1 MSYAG
6 MNLSNKILNEI
17 QLSEQNL
24 KGVNFSSSQ
33 LIGADLS
40 YSDLTGADLSS
51 ANLSHADLTGAKLD
65 GATIN
70 STKLEGAKL
79 EGTILEEV
87 DQNREERVLKV
98 RRFLPKIKTR
108 LLKELSVLR
117 PLDIQL
123 TFPELREKQRTTL
136 GKTTKEM
143 LVGEYFYLPE
153 GTDYRL
159 LKVDTK
165 NKKTVYVVIKSMS
178 DYESGEIEVLK
189 AKKFLSFKDA
199 WRFYMSSK
207 REMG

>member
-1 MSYAG
+1 

-17 QLSEQNL
+17 QLSEQDL
-24 KGVNFSSSQ
+24 QGVNFSSSQ

-51 ANLSHADLTGAKLD
+51 ANLSHADLTGAKLE
-65 GATIN
+65 GAIIN

-87 DQNREERVLKV
+87 DRDREDKALKV
-98 RRFLPKIKTR
+98 RRFLPKIKAR
-108 LLKELSVLR
+108 LLKELSSLR
-117 PLDIQL
+117 PLEVHL
-123 TFPELREKQRTTL
+123 TFQELREKQKKSL

-143 LVGEYFYLPE
+143 LVGEYFYLPNE
-153 GTDYRL
+153 TDYRL

-165 NKKTVYVVIKSMS
+165 NKSLYVVINSMS
-178 DYESGEIEVLK
+178 DYESGRIEVIK

-199 WRFYMSSK
+199 WRFYISSK